1 MCSHGLDRGCESAM
15 TEVYSPRL
23 RYIIGPDGSPLT
35 IADLPPPSTKRWV
48 VRQKA
53 MVVAAVRGG
62 LLSLDDAC
70 KRYQLN
76 DRIILLA
83 SDNISVE
90 MACTINKNTCI
101 HFEVKVVM

>member
-1 MCSHGLDRGCESAM
+1 M
-15 TEVYSPRL
+15 TEVYTPRL
-23 RYIIGPDGSPLT
+23 RYIIGPGGSPLT

-48 VRQKA
+48 VRRKA

-76 DRIILLA
+76 DRIILLP

-90 MACTINKNTCI
+90 VACTINKNTCI
-101 HFEVKVVM
+101 HFEKKSRGKIEKILLFECQI